1 MFEQQVATVNCYLIE
16 TSWQESPLSTIA
28 DKGGSLKVF
37 SGWLATVILKGGLT
51 RSQNWRT
58 L

>member
-1 MFEQQVATVNCYLIE
+1 MFDLAGKP
-16 TSWQESPLSTIA
+16 SLSTIA
-28 DKGGSLKVF
+28 DKSGSLKVF

-51 RSQNWRT
+51 RPQNWRT